1 VAHDRNT
8 GSPGPRAG
16 RGPRQRPAA
25 GFATGKPL
33 DIAPGGATL
42 ASFLE
47 EVAGDDD
54 RYPGA
59 TDDELLGAICASDRA
74 EAAMAAGKHAAARS

>member
-1 VAHDRNT
+1 MTETPVPRD
-8 GSPGPRAG
+8 PGGTRTPTTPRRRIRHRQA
-16 RGPRQRPAA
+16 PRHR
-25 GFATGKPL
+25 
-33 DIAPGGATL
+33 PGGATL

-59 TDDELLGAICASDRA
+59 TDDELLGAICAWDRA